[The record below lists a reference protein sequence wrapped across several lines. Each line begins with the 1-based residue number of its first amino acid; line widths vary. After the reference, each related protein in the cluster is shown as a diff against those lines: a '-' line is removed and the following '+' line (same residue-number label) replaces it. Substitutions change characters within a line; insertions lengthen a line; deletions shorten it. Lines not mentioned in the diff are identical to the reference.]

1 MRRASLVSYALLA
14 LVLLFSAC
22 DGSDDGS
29 AQISGGFGELEVH
42 LTDAPL
48 DLATVSSVMVTIDAV
63 TVYGGME
70 LDGTEVPPIE
80 LLTHPDTFDLLTLTG
95 GATMLLADGELPA
108 GFYQRIRMGISA
120 ASLTF
125 LDGTMVD
132 LKIESNKVDVPIQF
146 EVSAGDLMELVLD
159 FQADASVHVTETG
172 DDRYI
177 LRPVVTPVS
186 LPGDDPGDEPD
197 PSFPAGS

>member
-1 MRRASLVSYALLA
+1 MRHASSISYALLA
-14 LVLLFSAC
+14 VLVLFSAC
-22 DGSDDGS
+22 DGSDGGD
-29 AQISGGFGELEVH
+29 AEISGGFGELEVH

-63 TVYGGME
+63 TVYGGTE

-80 LLTHPDTFDLLTLTG
+80 LLTSPDTFDLLTLTG
-95 GATMLLADGELPA
+95 GATTLLANGDLPA
-108 GFYQRIRMGISA
+108 GFYQRIRIGISA

-125 LDGTMVD
+125 LDGTTTD
-132 LKIESNKVDVPIQF
+132 LKIESNKVDVPILF
-146 EVSAGDLMELVLD
+146 EVSAGDLMEVVLD

-172 DDRYI
+172 NDRYI

-186 LPGDDPGDEPD
+186 LPGDDPDAEPA
-197 PSFPAGS
+197 AG

>member
-1 MRRASLVSYALLA
+1 MRRASVVSNALLA

-22 DGSDDGS
+22 DGSDGGG
-29 AQISGGFGELEVH
+29 AEISGGFGELEVH

-48 DLATVSSVMVTIDAV
+48 DLATVSSVMVTIDSV
-63 TVYGGME
+63 TVYGGTE

-80 LLTHPDTFDLLTLTG
+80 LLTSPDTFDLLTLTG
-95 GATMLLADGELPA
+95 GATTLLANGDLPA
-108 GFYQRIRMGISA
+108 GFYQRIRLGISA

-125 LDGTMVD
+125 LDGTTAD
-132 LKIESNKVDVPIQF
+132 LKIESNKVDVPILF
-146 EVSAGDLMELVLD
+146 EVSAGDLMEVVLD

-172 DDRYI
+172 NDRYI

-186 LPGDDPGDEPD
+186 FPGDDPDAEPA
-197 PSFPAGS
+197 AG

>member
-14 LVLLFSAC
+14 LMLLFSAC
-22 DGSDDGS
+22 DGGG
-29 AQISGGFGELEVH
+29 AEISGGSGELEVH

-108 GFYQRIRMGISA
+108 GFYQRIRMEISA

-125 LDGTMVD
+125 LDGTMAD

-146 EVSAGDLMELVLD
+146 EVSADDVMVLVLD

-172 DDRYI
+172 NDRYI

>member
-1 MRRASLVSYALLA
+1 MRRTSLVSYALLA

-22 DGSDDGS
+22 DGGS
-29 AQISGGFGELEVH
+29 ARISGGSGELEVH

-80 LLTHPDTFDLLTLTG
+80 LLTHPDTFDLLTLTD

-146 EVSAGDLMELVLD
+146 EVSADDLMELVLD